1 MSFENKVSIVVTE
14 DEKTQLTNALGII
27 NGILDS
33 KLVTLTVQER
43 REYPKMSDGTVP
55 FVRKALEYA
64 TSNPEFI
71 PKFVDS
77 GELKV
82 DIEAVDDLNNI
93 IRPINQLKE
102 RLDDSILL
110 SGSEAY
116 VAALAYYNTV
126 KVGAKMNVPGA
137 KAIANDL
144 KKRFMKNS
152 GGSAESVA
160 T

>member
-1 MSFENKVSIVVTE
+1 MSFENKVSI
-14 DEKTQLTNALGII
+14 KLTVEEQNQIGDALSVID
-27 NGILDS
+27 NILTG
-33 KLVTLTVQER
+33 KLITLTPQER

-64 TSNPEFI
+64 NSNSEFT

-77 GELKV
+77 GELEI
-82 DIEAVDDLNNI
+82 DIEAVDTLNNVY
-93 IRPINQLKE
+93 RPLKQLIE

-116 VAALAYYNTV
+116 VAALAYYNSV
-126 KVGAKMNVPGA
+126 KLGAKMNVPGA

-144 KKRFMKNS
+144 KKRFVKNS
-152 GGSAESVA
+152 GTSTESTA
-160 T
+160 S

>member
-1 MSFENKVSIVVTE
+1 MSFENKVSIVVTNE
-14 DEKTQLTNALGII
+14 EKTQLADAIGVI
-27 NGILDS
+27 NDILDGR
-33 KLVTLTVQER
+33 LVTLTPQQR
-43 REYPKMSDGTVP
+43 RGYPKMSDGTVP

-64 TSNPEFI
+64 NSNPEFT

-77 GELKV
+77 AEMKI

-93 IRPINQLKE
+93 YRPIKQLLE

-116 VAALAYYNTV
+116 VAALAYYNSV
-126 KVGAKMNVPGA
+126 KVGAKMNVPDA

-152 GGSAESVA
+152 GGNTESVES
-160 T
+160 